1 MIQLE
6 NALFRKKASVVLHNV
21 DFTLKPGQ
29 HWAITG
35 PVGSGKS
42 LLLEALAGRFLPQ
55 SGRVTFFGDEVDKQP
70 FTREQHK
77 VRTAIVTFRAASH
90 AFDYGRFFYQ
100 RRYHA
105 ALEESLGVQ
114 TFLGLNSSQLAD
126 SENILNRLGLLAL
139 LSLPFI
145 KLSNGQSRKVLIAKA
160 LLSKPALLLLDDPF
174 VGLDEAMR
182 QNLSDWLDEL
192 MLSGTQLVLIA
203 PLEALPR
210 RTTHIMELAD
220 GQVVS
225 RLIQANLVSASAQ
238 PDSDETTLPTLPGW
252 QTPPMIPLPAETVFD
267 LRDVTVRYGDN
278 VILDKLNW
286 TVGAGERWALL
297 GPNGSGKSVLL
308 SLLYGDHPQAYANDI
323 RLFGKPHGRGR
334 TGTGQSIWAI
344 KRQIGFVSPELHLYF
359 PRHLTIRDVVY
370 TGLTDTLVVSRAVVP
385 AHAADALSLLTYFDL
400 NTLVDRQFGSLSAGQ
415 QRLVLL
421 CRALL
426 KRPPVLILDEPF
438 QCLDPTQIARAR
450 HLLDNLPNSTTLL
463 FVTHY
468 MHEIPTS
475 VTQFLRLEKGRIM
488 GG

>member
-1 MIQLE
+1 M
-6 NALFRKKASVVLHNV
+6 VLHDV
-21 DFTLKPGQ
+21 DFALEPGQ

-35 PVGSGKS
+35 PTGAGKS

-55 SGRVTFFGDEVDKQP
+55 SGRVTFFGDKADKHI
-70 FTREQHK
+70 TREQHK
-77 VRTAIVTFRAASH
+77 VRSAIITFREASH
-90 AFDYGRFFYQ
+90 SFDYSRFFYQ
-100 RRYHA
+100 QRYHA
-105 ALEESLGVQ
+105 GLEESLNVY
-114 TFLGLNSSQLAD
+114 TFLQLNEQQVIDSQAILA
-126 SENILNRLGLLAL
+126 RLGLLPL

-145 KLSNGQSRKVLIAKA
+145 KLSNGQTRKVLIAKA
-160 LLSKPALLLLDDPF
+160 LLKKPALLLLDDPF
-174 VGLDEAMR
+174 VGLDAAMR

-192 MLSGTQLVLIA
+192 MLSGTQLLLIA
-203 PLEALPR
+203 PPEALPR
-210 RTTHIMELAD
+210 CITHIAELTD

-225 RLIQANLVSASAQ
+225 RPIQANIVSASAQ
-238 PDSDETTLPTLPGW
+238 HDSDEITLPTPPDW
-252 QTPPMIPLPAETVFD
+252 QTLPMIPLPAETVFD

-286 TVGAGERWALL
+286 TIQAGERWALL

-359 PRHLTIRDVVY
+359 PRHLTVRDVVY
-370 TGLTDTLVVSRAVVP
+370 TGLTDTLVVPRTVAP
-385 AHAADALSLLTYFDL
+385 AHVADALSLLTYFNIDMWI
-400 NTLVDRQFGSLSAGQ
+400 DRQFGSLSAGQ

-450 HLLDNLPNSTTLL
+450 HLLDNLPNDTTLL

-468 MHEIPTS
+468 THEIPMS
-475 VTQFLRLEKGRIM
+475 VTQFLRLEKGKVL
-488 GG
+488 

>member
-6 NALFRKKASVVLHNV
+6 NALFRKGSAVVLRDVNFV
-21 DFTLKPGQ
+21 LEPGQ

-35 PVGSGKS
+35 PTGGGKS

-70 FTREQHK
+70 LTREQHK
-77 VRTAIVTFRAASH
+77 ACSAIVTFREASH
-90 AFDYGRFFYQ
+90 SFDYSRFFYQ
-100 RRYHA
+100 QRYHA
-105 ALEESLGVQ
+105 ALEESIDVQ
-114 TFLGLNSSQLAD
+114 TFLGLDSSQLAD
-126 SENILNRLGLLAL
+126 NESILDRLGLLPL

-160 LLSKPALLLLDDPF
+160 LLKKPALLLLDNPF
-174 VGLDEAMR
+174 VGLDAAMR

-192 MLSGTQLVLIA
+192 ILSGTQLVLIA
-203 PLEALPR
+203 PPEALPMR
-210 RTTHIMELAD
+210 ITHMAELTD

-225 RLIQANLVSASAQ
+225 RSVQANIVSAPAKS
-238 PDSDETTLPTLPGW
+238 DSDETTLPTPPDW
-252 QTPPMIPLPAETVFD
+252 QTPPMIPLPAAVVFD

-286 TVGAGERWALL
+286 TIRAGERWALL

-359 PRHLTIRDVVY
+359 PRHLTVRDVIY
-370 TGLTDTLVVSRAVVP
+370 TGLTDTLVVPRTTAP
-385 AHAADALSLLTYFDL
+385 AHAADALSLLAYFDL
-400 NTLVDRQFGSLSAGQ
+400 DAFADRQFGILSAGQ

-450 HLLDNLPNSTTLL
+450 HLLDNLPDGTTLL

-468 MHEIPTS
+468 MHEIPES
-475 VTQFLRLEKGRIM
+475 VTQFLRLEKGKVL
-488 GG
+488 